1 MTWEEIRQRKEDSIR
16 ESTGNPMSK
25 SFEVNGKIYN
35 SYTEYSNSDEHK
47 ELLKIQEE
55 ALEQYEQKAKEY
67 YDSLGMDNQLLL
79 FFYITNV
86 IFKNYFKDNGSY
98 RGLLYDKFGF
108 GPEAYSLGMD
118 SGMFALHNSISTPDE
133 SEERFNILVKFL
145 KLDLSKK
152 ELNSLRNIF
161 LYGFDST
168 KSLDNINTG
177 QQKFD
182 FTKDPEKSGSF
193 FFYPVYYSY
202 VVLKN

>member
-1 MTWEEIRQRKEDSIR
+1 MTWEDIRQRKEDSIR
-16 ESTGNPMSK
+16 ESTDNPMSK

-35 SYTEYSNSDEHK
+35 SYTEYSNSDEYK
-47 ELLKIQEE
+47 EFLEIEEE
-55 ALEQYEQKAKEY
+55 ALEQYKQKAKEY
-67 YDSLGMDNQLLL
+67 FDSLEIDNKLLL
-79 FFYITNV
+79 FFHITNT
-86 IFKNYFKDNGSY
+86 IFENYFKYNSSY

-118 SGMFALHNSISTPDE
+118 SGMFALHNAISTPDE
-133 SEERFNILVKFL
+133 LEERFDTLVKFL

-182 FTKDPEKSGSF
+182 FTKDPE
-193 FFYPVYYSY
+193 
-202 VVLKN
+202 

>member
-55 ALEQYEQKAKEY
+55 ALEQFEQKAKEY

-98 RGLLYDKFGF
+98 RGLLYNKFGF

-133 SEERFNILVKFL
+133 SEERFNTLVTYL

-152 ELNSLRNIF
+152 EFNSLRNIF
-161 LYGFDST
+161 LHGFDST

-182 FTKDPEKSGSF
+182 FTKDPE
-193 FFYPVYYSY
+193 
-202 VVLKN
+202 

>member
-25 SFEVNGKIYN
+25 PFEVNGKTYN
-35 SYTEYSNSDEHK
+35 SYTEWSNSDEHK
-47 ELLKIQEE
+47 ELLKIEE
-55 ALEQYEQKAKEY
+55 EVQEQYTKKAKEY
-67 YDSLGMDNQLLL
+67 YDSLRMDNQLLL
-79 FFYITNV
+79 FFHITNT
-86 IFKNYFKDNGSY
+86 IYANYFQDNSSY

-108 GPEAYSLGMD
+108 GPESYSIGMD
-118 SGMFALHNSISTPDE
+118 SGMFAVHNAISTPDE
-133 SEERFNILVKFL
+133 LEERFNTLVKFL

-168 KSLDNINTG
+168 KSLDNINNG

-182 FTKDPEKSGSF
+182 FTKDPE
-193 FFYPVYYSY
+193 
-202 VVLKN
+202 

>member
-25 SFEVNGKIYN
+25 SFEVNGKTYN

-118 SGMFALHNSISTPDE
+118 SGMFALHNAISTPDE
-133 SEERFNILVKFL
+133 SEERFHTLVKFL
-145 KLDLSKK
+145 KLDLSQK

-161 LYGFDST
+161 LFGFDST
-168 KSLDNINTG
+168 KALDNINTG
-177 QQKFD
+177 QKKFEFD
-182 FTKDPEKSGSF
+182 KE
-193 FFYPVYYSY
+193 
-202 VVLKN
+202 

>member
-118 SGMFALHNSISTPDE
+118 SGMFALHNAISTPDE

-182 FTKDPEKSGSF
+182 FTKDPE
-193 FFYPVYYSY
+193 
-202 VVLKN
+202 

>member
-55 ALEQYEQKAKEY
+55 ALEQYEHKAKEY

-98 RGLLYDKFGF
+98 RGLLYNKFGF
-108 GPEAYSLGMD
+108 GSEAYSIGMD
-118 SGMFALHNSISTPDE
+118 SGMFAVHNAISTPDE
-133 SEERFNILVKFL
+133 LEERFNTLVKFL

-161 LYGFDST
+161 LYGFDNS

-182 FTKDPEKSGSF
+182 FTKDPE
-193 FFYPVYYSY
+193 
-202 VVLKN
+202 

>member
-25 SFEVNGKIYN
+25 SFEVNGKTYN

-47 ELLKIQEE
+47 KLLKIQEE

-67 YDSLGMDNQLLL
+67 FNSLETDNQLLL
-79 FFYITNV
+79 FFHITNV
-86 IFKNYFKDNGSY
+86 IFENYFKDNGSY

-118 SGMFALHNSISTPDE
+118 SGMFTLHNSISTPDE
-133 SEERFNILVKFL
+133 NEERFNALMKFL
-145 KLDLSKK
+145 KLELSKEDLK
-152 ELNSLRNIF
+152 SARNIF
-161 LYGFDST
+161 TYGFDNSEQLN
-168 KSLDNINTG
+168 SFITG

-182 FTKDPEKSGSF
+182 FNEDPE
-193 FFYPVYYSY
+193 
-202 VVLKN
+202 

>member
-1 MTWEEIRQRKEDSIR
+1 MTWEEIKQRKEDSIR

-25 SFEVNGKIYN
+25 SFEVNGKTYN
-35 SYTEYSNSDEHK
+35 SYTEYSNSDEYK
-47 ELLKIQEE
+47 ESLEIQEE
-55 ALEQYEQKAKEY
+55 ALEQYTQKAKEY
-67 YDSLGMDNQLLL
+67 FDSLEIDNKLLL
-79 FFYITNV
+79 FFHITNT
-86 IFKNYFKDNGSY
+86 IFENYFKYNSSY

-118 SGMFALHNSISTPDE
+118 SGMFALHNAISTPDE

-161 LYGFDST
+161 LHGFDST
-168 KSLDNINTG
+168 NALDNINTG

-182 FTKDPEKSGSF
+182 FTKDPE
-193 FFYPVYYSY
+193 
-202 VVLKN
+202 

>member
-182 FTKDPEKSGSF
+182 FNEKDPE
-193 FFYPVYYSY
+193 
-202 VVLKN
+202 

>member
-1 MTWEEIRQRKEDSIR
+1 MNWEEVRQRKEDSIR

-86 IFKNYFKDNGSY
+86 IFRNYFKDNGSY

-108 GPEAYSLGMD
+108 GPEAYALGMD
-118 SGMFALHNSISTPDE
+118 SGMFALHNAISTPDE

-161 LYGFDST
+161 LYGFDSKT
-168 KSLDNINTG
+168 LDEMRTG

-182 FTKDPEKSGSF
+182 FIVKDPE
-193 FFYPVYYSY
+193 
-202 VVLKN
+202 